1 MSPVVRP
8 ATSDDVKAF
17 YPDMHCS
24 FRAWVCELNG
34 EVQGII
40 GLALMR
46 PIACLFSVFRE
57 PLRPYLRHPAI
68 LRAIKRAQGFV
79 MASRVPVL
87 ALAEPSEPTAP
98 GLLKRLGFEYIGAF
112 DEGEIYG
119 VGWQ

>member
-8 ATSDDVKAF
+8 ATSDDVKLF

-40 GLALMR
+40 GLALTR
-46 PIACLFSVFRE
+46 PMACLFSVFRE
-57 PLRPYLRHPAI
+57 PLRPYLKHLAI
-68 LRAIKRAQGFV
+68 LRGIKRAQALV
-79 MASRVPVL
+79 QASRLPVL
-87 ALAEPSEPTAP
+87 ALAEPTEPTAP
-98 GLLKRLGFEYIGAF
+98 GILKRLGFEYIGAF
-112 DEGEIYG
+112 DEGEVYG